1 MNAACPCTPMAESF
15 LRALWQ
21 SSLTNVY
28 AIFDSDNDIL
38 DEAKKG
44 NGKTMKMKP
53 VLMNDDVKRIAAA
66 AETYAL
72 ARRWPVTIVILDDG
86 GHLLHLQRLDGAT
99 PSSVE
104 MAIAKG
110 RTAALGRRESKVYE
124 DIVMQGRVSFL
135 SAPMAGFLEGGV
147 PIVVDGETVGAV
159 SVSGVKSQEDAEV
172 ARAGIAALA

>member
-1 MNAACPCTPMAESF
+1 
-15 LRALWQ
+15 
-21 SSLTNVY
+21 
-28 AIFDSDNDIL
+28 
-38 DEAKKG
+38 
-44 NGKTMKMKP
+44 MKMKP
-53 VLMNDDVKRIAAA
+53 VLTNDDVKKIAAA
-66 AETYAL
+66 SEAYAL
-72 ARRWPVTIVILDDG
+72 ARQWPVTIAILDDG

-159 SVSGVKSQEDAEV
+159 SVSGVKSPEDAEV